1 MTLRI
6 SAKYK
11 NHLGLIIYGFAALL
25 LLLTA
30 APLGSQAGRIFDV
43 TNLEYVNVVAEA
55 GKNVTI
61 LCPGVSEHSLVDTL
75 VWKTS
80 TTTIAQFANRIQHLH
95 SPRIQ
100 LLSDNFGLQFNPAI
114 ASDTAEYF
122 CLVNDRHIPEAIV
135 DLLVQDVP
143 DPPERPLLISF
154 TSRSVNLS
162 WAHSQHPRN
171 APVTHFVIET
181 RVGENGPW
189 DQVPQILTKSNQT
202 SYQVT
207 ALIPFTVYSFRLLA
221 VNKLGISA
229 PSKESYYIVTLREA
243 PTGKPIPTTAHN
255 TSSTS
260 VYISWKPPP
269 ADTILGE
276 FLGYRITYRP
286 RDRNDTKEIYIRDST
301 VESHEITNLETY
313 TQYKVT
319 VQVFN
324 PEGLGPETTIL
335 VMTDEGV
342 PSKPLNLTV
351 LNVTS
356 TSITMSWYPPKNQ
369 NGAIAGYHVFHIHDN
384 QTGVEIMKNSRN
396 SQDSLIIFELPN
408 LKPFT
413 DYRVIVQA
421 FTMKN
426 EGNPSDQIV
435 QRTDVAGPSPP
446 YVVNLTCHS
455 QDAIAIRWRRPH
467 EFYNTIDFYIIKT
480 RVVGQDNHRDIRIN
494 ASAKELETAMILQN
508 ITTHTEYE
516 VRVAAAT
523 LSIINPKKIV
533 LGKYSEPRKIS
544 LHPNCEKIQ
553 SLLRQSHNDY
563 NLAVLVGIIFSC
575 FGIVLIVMA
584 FFLWSRKC
592 FHAAYYYLDDPP
604 HHPNLPQVDWEAPV
618 EVAGEIRAA
627 VPVNEFAKHVASL
640 HADGDIG
647 FSREYEAIQNE
658 SIDDLPCEHSQ
669 HPENKRKNRYLNITA
684 YDHSRVHLHP
694 TPGQKKNLDY
704 INANFIDG
712 YQKSRAFIGTQ
723 GPLPDTFDCF
733 WRMIWE
739 QRVSIIVMIT
749 NLVER
754 GRRKCDMYWPKD
766 GVETYGVIQVKMVDE
781 EVMSTYTVRTLQ
793 IKHLK
798 LKKKK
803 QCNAEKIVYQYH
815 YTNWPDHGTPDH
827 PLPVLD
833 FVKKSSAANPDDAG
847 PIVVHCSAGVGR
859 TGTYIVL
866 DAMLKQIQQKLVV
879 NVFGFLRHIRIQRN
893 FLVQTE
899 EQYIFIHDALVEAIA
914 SGETNLRTEQIEEL
928 KNCTPYL
935 EQQYKNIIQFQT
947 KDIHIASAMKQ
958 VNSVKNRGAIFPI
971 ESSRVHLTPKPGE
984 EGSDYINASWLHGF
998 RRLRD
1003 FIVTQH
1009 PMSHTM
1015 KDFWQ
1020 MVWDH
1025 NAQTI
1030 VLLSSLDEINFAQFW
1045 PDDTQPI
1052 ESDYYRVKFLRKT
1065 NKSDYVSRDFVIQS
1079 IQDDYE
1085 LNVKMLHCPSWPEM
1099 TNPKSIYDFIV
1110 DVHERCADYRNG
1122 PIVVVDRYGG
1132 AQACTFCAISS
1143 LAMEMEYCSTASIY
1157 QYAKLYH
1164 NKRPGVWTSSEDI
1177 RLIYNILSFLPRNL
1191 QLLERT
1197 ALRTEFEDVT
1207 TATPD
1212 LYSKICSNGNI
1223 NAQQNCNNL
1232 VYHNHSSSVNHSNSI
1247 SNTNVL
1253 NANANA
1259 NACNN
1264 TNNTTTNN
1272 LNTNYITNTTTTTTT
1287 TATATTPTTIDTSGG
1302 NITPPTT
1309 LTPNT
1314 SANSLQYQQQQQ
1326 QHQQSSQQQPH
1337 YASQHMQS
1345 LNSVQSPTTTNNTP
1359 ATSNS
1364 QTATPTPLPSSFASS
1379 TTPTISTSPAAPLAS
1394 ITANNNSTAMFTTT
1408 TPDLTNMT
1416 TNSNS
1421 INNTNNC
1428 NANLIGNANY
1438 NENFANTNTT
1448 TNAYTT
1454 ATTNTNTTSQHNT
1467 IPYCVNPNMNTNTN
1481 TNTTITTNTDSVS
1494 TNHYTT
1500 NTTTPTSIAAIS
1512 TNGERFSLVNNLE
1525 QQQQHQHLNEQL
1537 QQQPHQYEPTH
1548 LHHHHNQ
1555 QQQQP
1560 SQLTSLTDAVDELQ
1574 LHGTNGNSNLTTPT
1588 TTTNGIDRYATTM
1601 PLPPPPPAFGNET
1614 DLALQQQQQQM
1625 HQHLQQL
1632 QHDHQLDPLNSNADV
1647 NASIISTPCSDDIID
1662 GLTPLLPPPPPQ
1674 YPNNAYANNTCNMGV
1689 VNATTPLTKSS
1700 SNTSVSSANA
1710 TINYNGNG
1718 YGNGNGNN
1726 NQIHLHG
1733 NGNGLLNATNTNT
1746 KQMTTLTTT
1755 KAATVTDAQSL
1766 DIVG

>member
-1 MTLRI
+1 MTEKR
-6 SAKYK
+6 
-11 NHLGLIIYGFAALL
+11 
-25 LLLTA
+25 
-30 APLGSQAGRIFDV
+30 
-43 TNLEYVNVVAEA
+43 
-55 GKNVTI
+55 
-61 LCPGVSEHSLVDTL
+61 
-75 VWKTS
+75 
-80 TTTIAQFANRIQHLH
+80 
-95 SPRIQ
+95 
-100 LLSDNFGLQFNPAI
+100 
-114 ASDTAEYF
+114 ASV
-122 CLVNDRHIPEAIV
+122 L
-135 DLLVQDVP
+135 
-143 DPPERPLLISF
+143 
-154 TSRSVNLS
+154 
-162 WAHSQHPRN
+162 
-171 APVTHFVIET
+171 
-181 RVGENGPW
+181 
-189 DQVPQILTKSNQT
+189 
-202 SYQVT
+202 
-207 ALIPFTVYSFRLLA
+207 
-221 VNKLGISA
+221 
-229 PSKESYYIVTLREA
+229 
-243 PTGKPIPTTAHN
+243 
-255 TSSTS
+255 
-260 VYISWKPPP
+260 
-269 ADTILGE
+269 
-276 FLGYRITYRP
+276 
-286 RDRNDTKEIYIRDST
+286 
-301 VESHEITNLETY
+301 LET
-313 TQYKVT
+313 QHKKKKKRG
-319 VQVFN
+319 N
-324 PEGLGPETTIL
+324 
-335 VMTDEGV
+335 
-342 PSKPLNLTV
+342 
-351 LNVTS
+351 
-356 TSITMSWYPPKNQ
+356 W
-369 NGAIAGYHVFHIHDN
+369 
-384 QTGVEIMKNSRN
+384 
-396 SQDSLIIFELPN
+396 
-408 LKPFT
+408 FT
-413 DYRVIVQA
+413 
-421 FTMKN
+421 
-426 EGNPSDQIV
+426 
-435 QRTDVAGPSPP
+435 
-446 YVVNLTCHS
+446 
-455 QDAIAIRWRRPH
+455 
-467 EFYNTIDFYIIKT
+467 
-480 RVVGQDNHRDIRIN
+480 
-494 ASAKELETAMILQN
+494 
-508 ITTHTEYE
+508 
-516 VRVAAAT
+516 
-523 LSIINPKKIV
+523 
-533 LGKYSEPRKIS
+533 
-544 LHPNCEKIQ
+544 
-553 SLLRQSHNDY
+553 
-563 NLAVLVGIIFSC
+563 
-575 FGIVLIVMA
+575 
-584 FFLWSRKC
+584 KC

-712 YQKSRAFIGTQ
+712 YQKSRAFVGTQ

-803 QCNAEKIVYQYH
+803 QCQTEKIVYQYH

-1009 PMSHTM
+1009 PMSHTV

-1045 PDDTQPI
+1045 PDDSTPI

-1099 TNPKSIYDFIV
+1099 SNPKSIYDFIV

-1143 LAMEMEYCSTASIY
+1143 LAMEMEYCNTASIY

-1232 VYHNHSSSVNHSNSI
+1232 VNHNNSSSVNSNSI
-1247 SNTNVL
+1247 SSTNV
-1253 NANANA
+1253 ANVSANSNA

-1264 TNNTTTNN
+1264 TNNTTNNMNTNN
-1272 LNTNYITNTTTTTTT
+1272 TTTTATATFAKTTTTTTT
-1287 TATATTPTTIDTSGG
+1287 T
-1302 NITPPTT
+1302 TPPTM
-1309 LTPNT
+1309 TPNS
-1314 SANSLQYQQQQQ
+1314 SANNLQYQPQLSLEQQQQQ
-1326 QHQQSSQQQPH
+1326 QQQQQQYVSQQSPS
-1337 YASQHMQS
+1337 QS
-1345 LNSVQSPTTTNNTP
+1345 LTTAQSAPPPPPSIRYTP
-1359 ATSNS
+1359 PPPPPPLNS
-1364 QTATPTPLPSSFASS
+1364 QT
-1379 TTPTISTSPAAPLAS
+1379 TTPTTPSPTSPTSPQLSSAIFAS
-1394 ITANNNSTAMFTTT
+1394 PNQTTATL
-1408 TPDLTNMT
+1408 DLTTMT
-1416 TNSNS
+1416 TST
-1421 INNTNNC
+1421 NNTNNC
-1428 NANLIGNANY
+1428 NANRIGNANQIG
-1438 NENFANTNTT
+1438 NFANANTT
-1448 TNAYTT
+1448 TNATNTT
-1454 ATTNTNTTSQHNT
+1454 ATT
-1467 IPYCVNPNMNTNTN
+1467 
-1481 TNTTITTNTDSVS
+1481 TTNTSNNHTSAIPHS
-1494 TNHYTT
+1494 TSNIHMNSNPINNYEPTPPPPPLPPPTT
-1500 NTTTPTSIAAIS
+1500 TTTTTPNSISAIS
-1512 TNGERFSLVNNLE
+1512 TNGERFSIVNNMHLHNQP
-1525 QQQQHQHLNEQL
+1525 QQQQQL
-1537 QQQPHQYEPTH
+1537 QQQ
-1548 LHHHHNQ
+1548 
-1555 QQQQP
+1555 
-1560 SQLTSLTDAVDELQ
+1560 SQLSSLTDAMADLYVC
-1574 LHGTNGNSNLTTPT
+1574 GA
-1588 TTTNGIDRYATTM
+1588 NGINCYQT
-1601 PLPPPPPAFGNET
+1601 PPPPPPPAFENDATTVES
-1614 DLALQQQQQQM
+1614 
-1625 HQHLQQL
+1625 HLR
-1632 QHDHQLDPLNSNADV
+1632 HHHQLMDPINSNAGG
-1647 NASIISTPCSDDIID
+1647 ISPISVIGLDDAID

-1674 YPNNAYANNTCNMGV
+1674 FPDSYANNTCNMADV
-1689 VNATTPLTKSS
+1689 TAATPLTKSS
-1700 SNTSVSSANA
+1700 SNNSLSPA
-1710 TINYNGNG
+1710 TTTANYNGNG
-1718 YGNGNGNN
+1718 NANN
-1726 NQIHLHG
+1726 NVHG
-1733 NGNGLLNATNTNT
+1733 NGNGLLNANTNT
-1746 KQMTTLTTT
+1746 IPMTTTTLTTT

>member
-1 MTLRI
+1 MPHPRFVARLRLLL
-6 SAKYK
+6 
-11 NHLGLIIYGFAALL
+11 NLLLFAAIIDEHRGGAAAVVVIDPELSSPSPFTIAPTASTPTPTPTPKYTATVAGESNDDDSSSSSSSSASGSVTPASNAL
-25 LLLTA
+25 DMNAYAVNGVSVDNNNMAAAVAGADETVETEGDYQLAAA
-30 APLGSQAGRIFDV
+30 APTSPASVEQQDQPRV
-43 TNLEYVNVVAEA
+43 PPT
-55 GKNVTI
+55 
-61 LCPGVSEHSLVDTL
+61 TL
-75 VWKTS
+75 S
-80 TTTIAQFANRIQHLH
+80 FANIA
-95 SPRIQ
+95 
-100 LLSDNFGLQFNPAI
+100 PA
-114 ASDTAEYF
+114 SG
-122 CLVNDRHIPEAIV
+122 VGG
-135 DLLVQDVP
+135 DLFSGGS
-143 DPPERPLLISF
+143 ISGF
-154 TSRSVNLS
+154 
-162 WAHSQHPRN
+162 
-171 APVTHFVIET
+171 ET
-181 RVGENGPW
+181 RGGDGE
-189 DQVPQILTKSNQT
+189 
-202 SYQVT
+202 T
-207 ALIPFTVYSFRLLA
+207 A
-221 VNKLGISA
+221 
-229 PSKESYYIVTLREA
+229 
-243 PTGKPIPTTAHN
+243 TTAGDA
-255 TSSTS
+255 T
-260 VYISWKPPP
+260 PPY
-269 ADTILGE
+269 AA
-276 FLGYRITYRP
+276 
-286 RDRNDTKEIYIRDST
+286 
-301 VESHEITNLETY
+301 V
-313 TQYKVT
+313 
-319 VQVFN
+319 
-324 PEGLGPETTIL
+324 
-335 VMTDEGV
+335 DEKYV

-369 NGAIAGYHVFHIHDN
+369 NGAIAGYHVFHIHEN

-396 SQDSLIIFELPN
+396 SQDTIIIFELPN

-435 QRTDVAGPSPP
+435 QRTDVAGPSAP

-480 RVVGQDNHRDIRIN
+480 RVVGQDSHRDIRIN

-508 ITTHTEYE
+508 LTTHTEYE
-516 VRVAAAT
+516 VKVSAAT

-533 LGKYSEPRKIS
+533 LGKFSETRKIS

-553 SLLRQSHNDY
+553 PLLRQSHNDY

-627 VPVNEFAKHVASL
+627 VPVNEFGKHVASL

-739 QRVSIIVMIT
+739 QRVAIIVMIT

-803 QCNAEKIVYQYH
+803 QCQTEKIVYQYH

-1009 PMSHTM
+1009 PMSHTV

-1045 PDDTQPI
+1045 PDDTTPI

-1099 TNPKSIYDFIV
+1099 SNPKSIYDFIV

-1143 LAMEMEYCSTASIY
+1143 LAMEMEYCNTASIY

-1223 NAQQNCNNL
+1223 NAQLNCNNL
-1232 VYHNHSSSVNHSNSI
+1232 LNYNNSSSVNSNSI
-1247 SNTNVL
+1247 SNVNVA
-1253 NANANA
+1253 NANSNA
-1259 NACNN
+1259 NACNT
-1264 TNNTTTNN
+1264 TNNTINN
-1272 LNTNYITNTTTTTTT
+1272 ITTTTTTT
-1287 TATATTPTTIDTSGG
+1287 QPTM
-1302 NITPPTT
+1302 
-1309 LTPNT
+1309 TPNS
-1314 SANSLQYQQQQQ
+1314 SANNLQNQQLSQQQQQ
-1326 QHQQSSQQQPH
+1326 PHALTSLQAQQMSLDQQQQSQQQE
-1337 YASQHMQS
+1337 S
-1345 LNSVQSPTTTNNTP
+1345 LSLIQSPIP
-1359 ATSNS
+1359 P
-1364 QTATPTPLPSSFASS
+1364 QPTHYSPPPPPPPSPPLSA
-1379 TTPTISTSPAAPLAS
+1379 ILAS
-1394 ITANNNSTAMFTTT
+1394 PNEITTT
-1408 TPDLTNMT
+1408 TTTDLTNMT
-1416 TNSNS
+1416 TATTT
-1421 INNTNNC
+1421 NNTNNL
-1428 NANLIGNANY
+1428 NANIIGNANY
-1438 NENFANTNTT
+1438 NVNCANTNTT
-1448 TNAYTT
+1448 TNATNTT
-1454 ATTNTNTTSQHNT
+1454 TTNTNANNTSNHHTCAIPPYATSSNNIKSNPINNHTPPTPPITTT
-1467 IPYCVNPNMNTNTN
+1467 TNPN
-1481 TNTTITTNTDSVS
+1481 SS
-1494 TNHYTT
+1494 F
-1500 NTTTPTSIAAIS
+1500 AAIS
-1512 TNGERFSLVNNLE
+1512 TNGERFSIVNNME
-1525 QQQQHQHLNEQL
+1525 QQQQQHHQYQPTHAHQHHH
-1537 QQQPHQYEPTH
+1537 QQR
-1548 LHHHHNQ
+1548 Q
-1555 QQQQP
+1555 QQQSP
-1560 SQLTSLTDAVDELQ
+1560 ISQLTSLTDAVAD
-1574 LHGTNGNSNLTTPT
+1574 LHMYGTHDNETMLST
-1588 TTTNGIDRYATTM
+1588 TTTTPNGINGYLT
-1601 PLPPPPPAFGNET
+1601 PPPPPPAFENDAT
-1614 DLALQQQQQQM
+1614 VAN
-1625 HQHLQQL
+1625 QHLHRRQF
-1632 QHDHQLDPLNSNADV
+1632 DPLNSNACG
-1647 NASIISTPCSDDIID
+1647 NSANSGTCMDDTID
-1662 GLTPLLPPPPPQ
+1662 GLTPLLPPPPPTQ
-1674 YPNNAYANNTCNMGV
+1674 FPNSYANNTCNMGDV
-1689 VNATTPLTKSS
+1689 TSSTPLTKSS
-1700 SNTSVSSANA
+1700 SNTSLSSANA
-1710 TINYNGNG
+1710 TANYNGNG
-1718 YGNGNGNN
+1718 NDTGNGNGNN
-1726 NQIHLHG
+1726 NDADLHG
-1733 NGNGLLNATNTNT
+1733 NANGSLNANTNT
-1746 KQMTTLTTT
+1746 KQMTTTTTT

>member
-114 ASDTAEYF
+114 ATDTAEYF

-135 DLLVQDVP
+135 DLLVHDVP

-171 APVTHFVIET
+171 APVTHFIIET
-181 RVGENGPW
+181 RVGEDGTW
-189 DQVPQILTKSNQT
+189 DQVPQILTKSNAT

-207 ALIPFTVYSFRLLA
+207 GLIPFTVYSFRLLA
-221 VNKLGISA
+221 VNKLGISP

-260 VYISWKPPP
+260 VYISWKAPPP
-269 ADTILGE
+269 DTILGE

-356 TSITMSWYPPKNQ
+356 SSITMSWYPPKNQ
-369 NGAIAGYHVFHIHDN
+369 NGAIAGYHVFHIHEN

-396 SQDSLIIFELPN
+396 SLDTIIIFELPN

-435 QRTDVAGPSPP
+435 QRTDVAGPNAP

-480 RVVGQDNHRDIRIN
+480 RVVGQDSHRDIRIN

-508 ITTHTEYE
+508 LTTHTEYE
-516 VRVAAAT
+516 VKVAAAT

-533 LGKYSEPRKIS
+533 LGKFSETRKIS

-553 SLLRQSHNDY
+553 PLLRQSHNDY

-712 YQKSRAFIGTQ
+712 YQKSRAFVGTQ

-803 QCNAEKIVYQYH
+803 QCQTEKIVYQYH

-1009 PMSHTM
+1009 PMSHTV

-1045 PDDTQPI
+1045 PDDSTPI

-1099 TNPKSIYDFIV
+1099 SNPKSIYDFIV

-1143 LAMEMEYCSTASIY
+1143 LAMEMEYCNTASIY

-1232 VYHNHSSSVNHSNSI
+1232 VNHNNSSSVNSNSI
-1247 SNTNVL
+1247 SSTNVANV
-1253 NANANA
+1253 NANSNA

-1264 TNNTTTNN
+1264 TNNTTNN
-1272 LNTNYITNTTTTTTT
+1272 LNTNNTTT
-1287 TATATTPTTIDTSGG
+1287 TATATFAKTTT
-1302 NITPPTT
+1302 TPPTM
-1309 LTPNT
+1309 TPNS
-1314 SANSLQYQQQQQ
+1314 SANNLQYQPQLSLEQQQQQ
-1326 QHQQSSQQQPH
+1326 QYVSQQSQS
-1337 YASQHMQS
+1337 QS
-1345 LNSVQSPTTTNNTP
+1345 LTTAQSAPPPPPSIRYTP
-1359 ATSNS
+1359 PPPPPPPPLNS
-1364 QTATPTPLPSSFASS
+1364 QT
-1379 TTPTISTSPAAPLAS
+1379 TTPTTPSPTSPQLSSAIFAS
-1394 ITANNNSTAMFTTT
+1394 PNQTTATLDLTTMTTT
-1408 TPDLTNMT
+1408 T
-1416 TNSNS
+1416 
-1421 INNTNNC
+1421 NNTNNC
-1428 NANLIGNANY
+1428 NANRIGNANQIG
-1438 NENFANTNTT
+1438 NFANANTT
-1448 TNAYTT
+1448 TNATNTT
-1454 ATTNTNTTSQHNT
+1454 ATT
-1467 IPYCVNPNMNTNTN
+1467 
-1481 TNTTITTNTDSVS
+1481 TTNTSNNHTSAIPHS
-1494 TNHYTT
+1494 TSNIHMNSNPINNYEPTT
-1500 NTTTPTSIAAIS
+1500 PPPPTTTTTTTPNSISAIS
-1512 TNGERFSLVNNLE
+1512 TNGERFSIVNNM
-1525 QQQQHQHLNEQL
+1525 HL
-1537 QQQPHQYEPTH
+1537 
-1548 LHHHHNQ
+1548 HNQ
-1555 QQQQP
+1555 QQQQQLQLQQ
-1560 SQLTSLTDAVDELQ
+1560 SQLSSLTDAMADLYVC
-1574 LHGTNGNSNLTTPT
+1574 GA
-1588 TTTNGIDRYATTM
+1588 NGINCYQT
-1601 PLPPPPPAFGNET
+1601 PPPPPPAFENDATTVES
-1614 DLALQQQQQQM
+1614 
-1625 HQHLQQL
+1625 HLR
-1632 QHDHQLDPLNSNADV
+1632 HHHQLMDPINSNAGG
-1647 NASIISTPCSDDIID
+1647 ISPISVIGLDDAID

-1674 YPNNAYANNTCNMGV
+1674 FPDSYANNTCNMGDV
-1689 VNATTPLTKSS
+1689 TAATPLTKSS
-1700 SNTSVSSANA
+1700 SNNSLSPA
-1710 TINYNGNG
+1710 TTTANYNGNG
-1718 YGNGNGNN
+1718 NANN
-1726 NQIHLHG
+1726 NVHG
-1733 NGNGLLNATNTNT
+1733 NGNGLLNANTNT
-1746 KQMTTLTTT
+1746 IPMTTTTLTTT

>member
-43 TNLEYVNVVAEA
+43 TNLEYVNIVAEA

-189 DQVPQILTKSNQT
+189 DQVPQILTKSNHT

-207 ALIPFTVYSFRLLA
+207 GLIPFTVYSFRLLA

-408 LKPFT
+408 LKPYT

-553 SLLRQSHNDY
+553 SQLRQSHNDY

-584 FFLWSRKC
+584 FFLWRKC

-658 SIDDLPCEHSQ
+658 SIEDLPCEHSQ

-798 LKKKK
+798 VKQLKKKK

-1065 NKSDYVSRDFVIQS
+1065 NKSDYVSRDFVLQS

-1099 TNPKSIYDFIV
+1099 SNPKSIYDFIV

-1232 VYHNHSSSVNHSNSI
+1232 VYHNNSSSVNHSNSI

-1253 NANANA
+1253 NANAIA

-1264 TNNTTTNN
+1264 TNNTTNN
-1272 LNTNYITNTTTTTTT
+1272 LHTNYTINTITTTTT
-1287 TATATTPTTIDTSGG
+1287 TATATTPTTTADTSGG
-1302 NITPPTT
+1302 TLTAPQT

-1314 SANSLQYQQQQQ
+1314 SANNLQYQQHQQQ
-1326 QHQQSSQQQPH
+1326 PPH
-1337 YASQHMQS
+1337 YASQHMQQS
-1345 LNSVQSPTTTNNTP
+1345 QSPITTTTNTSAPIQYTPSPPTNQINSQTPPPTTTTLPSPSTP
-1359 ATSNS
+1359 SSSASATTSPVAPLTSN
-1364 QTATPTPLPSSFASS
+1364 AV
-1379 TTPTISTSPAAPLAS
+1379 
-1394 ITANNNSTAMFTTT
+1394 NNNCTPMFTTT

-1416 TNSNS
+1416 TNNSNS
-1421 INNTNNC
+1421 NIINTNTC

-1454 ATTNTNTTSQHNT
+1454 T
-1467 IPYCVNPNMNTNTN
+1467 NTNTN
-1481 TNTTITTNTDSVS
+1481 TNQHTTTTKPYCISSNTNTNTNNTTTTNTDSVS
-1494 TNHYTT
+1494 TNHFTT

-1512 TNGERFSLVNNLE
+1512 TNGERFSLVNNL
-1525 QQQQHQHLNEQL
+1525 QS
-1537 QQQPHQYEPTH
+1537 QQQPQHQYEPTH
-1548 LHHHHNQ
+1548 LHQHQHNQ
-1555 QQQQP
+1555 QQQQL
-1560 SQLTSLTDAVDELQ
+1560 SSLTDAVAELQ
-1574 LHGTNGNSNLTTPT
+1574 LYGANGNPIV
-1588 TTTNGIDRYATTM
+1588 TTTNGIDCYTS
-1601 PLPPPPPAFGNET
+1601 LPPPPPAFDN
-1614 DLALQQQQQQM
+1614 DPVVALQQQQ
-1625 HQHLQQL
+1625 HLHQQL
-1632 QHDHQLDPLNSNADV
+1632 QQQQHNLDPLNSNADV
-1647 NASIISTPCSDDIID
+1647 NSTTSTPCSDDTID

-1674 YPNNAYANNTCNMGV
+1674 YPNAYANNTCNMAD
-1689 VNATTPLTKSS
+1689 VNSLTTPLTKSS
-1700 SNTSVSSANA
+1700 SNTSLTSSNA
-1710 TINYNGNG
+1710 TSNYTGNG

-1726 NQIHLHG
+1726 IETILHGNG
-1733 NGNGLLNATNTNT
+1733 NGNGLLNANNTNT
-1746 KQMTTLTTT
+1746 TQLTNLTTT

>member
-6 SAKYK
+6 SPEYG
-11 NHLGLIIYGFAALL
+11 NHRGLIIPSFVLL
-25 LLLTA
+25 LISVTLPITR
-30 APLGSQAGRIFDV
+30 AGRIFDV
-43 TNLEYVNVVAEA
+43 TNLDYVKVNAEA

-61 LCPGVSEHSLVDTL
+61 PCPGVNEHSLVDTL
-75 VWKTS
+75 VWKTAS
-80 TTTIAQFANRIQHLH
+80 TTIAQFANRIPLLH

-100 LLSDNFGLQFNPAI
+100 LLSDNFGLQFTPSL
-114 ASDTAEYF
+114 ASDTSEYI

-171 APVTHFVIET
+171 APVTHFIIET
-181 RVGENGPW
+181 REGEDGIW
-189 DQVPQILTKSNQT
+189 EQLARIYTKTNAT

-207 ALIPFTVYSFRLLA
+207 GLTPFTVYSFRLLA
-221 VNKLGISA
+221 VNKLGISP

-269 ADTILGE
+269 PDTILGE

-286 RDRNDTKEIYIRDST
+286 RDRDPNDTKEIYIRDNT
-301 VESHEITNLETY
+301 VESHEIQNLQTY

-342 PSKPLNLTV
+342 PSKPQNLTV
-351 LNVTS
+351 LDVSAN
-356 TSITMSWYPPKNQ
+356 SITMSWHPPKNQ

-384 QTGVEIMKNSRN
+384 QTGVEIVKNSRN
-396 SQDSLIIFELPN
+396 SAETLIHFELQN
-408 LKPFT
+408 LRPYT
-413 DYRVIVQA
+413 DYRVIVKA
-421 FTMKN
+421 FTTKN
-426 EGNPSDQIV
+426 EGEPSDQIA
-435 QRTDVAGPSPP
+435 QRTDVGGPSAPAI
-446 YVVNLTCHS
+446 VNLTCHS
-455 QDAIAIRWRRPH
+455 QESITIRWRRPY
-467 EFYNTIDFYIIKT
+467 EFYNTIDFYVIKT
-480 RVVGQDNHRDIRIN
+480 RLAGQDTHRDIRIN

-508 ITTHTEYE
+508 LTTNSYYE
-516 VRVAAAT
+516 VKVAAAT
-523 LSIINPKKIV
+523 FSVINPKRIV
-533 LGKYSEPRKIS
+533 LGKFSESRIIQ
-544 LHPNCEKIQ
+544 LQPNCEKLQ
-553 SLLRQSHNDY
+553 PLLRQSHNDY

-575 FGIVLIVMA
+575 FGIILIIMA

-604 HHPNLPQVDWEAPV
+604 HHPNAPQVDWENPV
-618 EVAGEIRAA
+618 KIGDEIRAA

-658 SIDDLPCEHSQ
+658 CISDDLPCEHSQ

-712 YQKSRAFIGTQ
+712 YQKGHAFIGTQ

-739 QRVSIIVMIT
+739 QRVAIIVMIT

-766 GVETYGVIQVKMVDE
+766 GVETYGVIQVKLIEE

-803 QCNAEKIVYQYH
+803 QCNTEKLVYQYH

-827 PLPVLD
+827 PLPVLN
-833 FVKKSSAANPDDAG
+833 FVKKSSAANPPEAG

-866 DAMLKQIQQKLVV
+866 DAMLKQIQQKSIV
-879 NVFGFLRHIRIQRN
+879 NVFGFLRHIRAQRN

-899 EQYIFIHDALVEAIA
+899 EQYIFLHDALVEAIA
-914 SGETNLRTEQIEEL
+914 SRETNLLAEQVEEL

-935 EQQYKNIIQFQT
+935 EQQYKNIIQFQP

-958 VNSVKNRGAIFPI
+958 VNSIKNRGAIFPI
-971 ESSRVHLTPKPGE
+971 EGSRVHLTPKPGE
-984 EGSDYINASWLHGF
+984 DGSDYINASWLHGF

-1009 PMSHTM
+1009 PMAHTI

-1025 NAQTI
+1025 NAQTV
-1030 VLLSSLDEINFAQFW
+1030 VLLSSLDDINFAQFW
-1045 PDDTQPI
+1045 PDEATPI
-1052 ESDYYRVKFLRKT
+1052 ESDHYRVKYLNKI

-1085 LNVKMLHCPSWPEM
+1085 LTVKMLHCPSWPEM
-1099 TNPKSIYDFIV
+1099 SNPNSIYDFIV
-1110 DVHERCADYRNG
+1110 DVHERCNDYRNG
-1122 PIVVVDRYGG
+1122 PIVIVDRYGG

-1143 LAMEMEYCSTASIY
+1143 LAIEMEYCSTANIY

-1177 RLIYNILSFLPRNL
+1177 RVIYNILSFLPGNL
-1191 QLLERT
+1191 NLLKRT

-1212 LYSKICSNGNI
+1212 LYSKICSNVVP
-1223 NAQQNCNNL
+1223 L
-1232 VYHNHSSSVNHSNSI
+1232 SNSSTPPPTSPSSPQTI
-1247 SNTNVL
+1247 IELPSPATPTAASNT
-1253 NANANA
+1253 A
-1259 NACNN
+1259 
-1264 TNNTTTNN
+1264 TTTP
-1272 LNTNYITNTTTTTTT
+1272 TIPITTTTTTT
-1287 TATATTPTTIDTSGG
+1287 STTTPSPLASPNSLTHTNANFHTVTNVNAAKLMELELNFEQQQLQHQQQQMLARIQQQTQLQQQYNTHHQHNNVGELLMNPTIATPTTALEI
-1302 NITPPTT
+1302 
-1309 LTPNT
+1309 
-1314 SANSLQYQQQQQ
+1314 
-1326 QHQQSSQQQPH
+1326 
-1337 YASQHMQS
+1337 
-1345 LNSVQSPTTTNNTP
+1345 SP
-1359 ATSNS
+1359 
-1364 QTATPTPLPSSFASS
+1364 
-1379 TTPTISTSPAAPLAS
+1379 
-1394 ITANNNSTAMFTTT
+1394 
-1408 TPDLTNMT
+1408 
-1416 TNSNS
+1416 
-1421 INNTNNC
+1421 
-1428 NANLIGNANY
+1428 
-1438 NENFANTNTT
+1438 
-1448 TNAYTT
+1448 
-1454 ATTNTNTTSQHNT
+1454 
-1467 IPYCVNPNMNTNTN
+1467 
-1481 TNTTITTNTDSVS
+1481 
-1494 TNHYTT
+1494 
-1500 NTTTPTSIAAIS
+1500 TTTPTSPSSPTTA
-1512 TNGERFSLVNNLE
+1512 TMVNN
-1525 QQQQHQHLNEQL
+1525 N
-1537 QQQPHQYEPTH
+1537 
-1548 LHHHHNQ
+1548 NI
-1555 QQQQP
+1555 
-1560 SQLTSLTDAVDELQ
+1560 DNNNINNV
-1574 LHGTNGNSNLTTPT
+1574 
-1588 TTTNGIDRYATTM
+1588 TTTN
-1601 PLPPPPPAFGNET
+1601 
-1614 DLALQQQQQQM
+1614 
-1625 HQHLQQL
+1625 
-1632 QHDHQLDPLNSNADV
+1632 
-1647 NASIISTPCSDDIID
+1647 
-1662 GLTPLLPPPPPQ
+1662 
-1674 YPNNAYANNTCNMGV
+1674 
-1689 VNATTPLTKSS
+1689 
-1700 SNTSVSSANA
+1700 
-1710 TINYNGNG
+1710 
-1718 YGNGNGNN
+1718 
-1726 NQIHLHG
+1726 
-1733 NGNGLLNATNTNT
+1733 
-1746 KQMTTLTTT
+1746 
-1755 KAATVTDAQSL
+1755 AAATDAQNL